1 MSASVQKTTQLVI
14 AMNSTLKL
22 PAAGL
27 SSRAENF
34 NQTSRNQT
42 WEYRFVIQDEW
53 SSGRGL
59 AELAPEGWVV
69 VSYGIRRDNQREYL
83 LRRPRK

>member
-1 MSASVQKTTQLVI
+1 
-14 AMNSTLKL
+14 MNSTLEL
-22 PAAGL
+22 PAAES
-27 SSRAENF
+27 SSRIEDV
-34 NQTSRNQT
+34 NQPSRNPT
-42 WEYRFVIQDEW
+42 WEYRFVLQDEW
-53 SSGRGL
+53 SSGRSL

>member
-1 MSASVQKTTQLVI
+1 
-14 AMNSTLKL
+14 MNSILEL
-22 PAAGL
+22 PASGVPP
-27 SSRAENF
+27 RAEDFHQPN
-34 NQTSRNQT
+34 RNQT
-42 WEYRFVIQDEW
+42 WEFRFVLQDEW
-53 SSGRGL
+53 SSGRAL

>member
-1 MSASVQKTTQLVI
+1 MSASVQKTTQLVT
-14 AMNSTLKL
+14 AMNTTLEL
-22 PAAGL
+22 PATGI
-27 SSRAENF
+27 SSRTQDF
-34 NQTSRNQT
+34 NPSSRNAT
-42 WEYRFVIQDEW
+42 WEYRFVLQDEW
-53 SSGRGL
+53 SSGRSL